1 LRTRLCVPDA
11 LQLIGAIALGWPL
24 ESDTENGISKAI
36 KGASATRARRSAE
49 QIIHLNSW

>member
-1 LRTRLCVPDA
+1 

-24 ESDTENGISKAI
+24 ESDASN
-36 KGASATRARRSAE
+36 ASASAGRTRRSAE